1 MYIVPLVLLHVNGL
15 LLPSQPGA
23 ASLRQ
28 PGRPARCTS
37 SCLVT
42 TVDSLFDADAH
53 ESSSDEADAKESFVL
68 LSGRRRP
75 ASTINVAVLGSGSF
89 GTAMASYLGSK
100 GVNVTMVVR
109 KAAVADSINK
119 HRVNPMRLSGME
131 LPESVGACVEPEL
144 AFPDADFIFHTVPVQ
159 YSRSSLTPIRHLI
172 PADVPIICLSKG
184 IETGSL
190 LFMSEVLEEV
200 LGPEQPLAYLSGPS
214 FAMEIAQGLA
224 TAVTIA
230 SHDRDLGNDV
240 MSLLKSRQFR
250 ALYTSDVIGVE
261 VGGAIKNVIAIAAGM
276 CEGLGLGTNAMA
288 ALVTRGCAEMRRL
301 SQTFG
306 GEGSTVFGL
315 SGVGDTFG
323 TCFGP
328 LSRNRMVGLRLGQ
341 GETLEDILGSMDEV
355 AEGVATS
362 RAIAQLLEK
371 KVHVYRRDLKYP
383 ILFGVA
389 AILDGKL
396 TPRQGLERLMQYPLR
411 NEDFDG
417 SHRV

>member
-28 PGRPARCTS
+28 PARPARCTS

-53 ESSSDEADAKESFVL
+53 ESSSDVADAKESFVL

-214 FAMEIAQGLA
+214 FAMEIAQVRWQHG
-224 TAVTIA
+224 I
-230 SHDRDLGNDV
+230 DR
-240 MSLLKSRQFR
+240 
-250 ALYTSDVIGVE
+250 
-261 VGGAIKNVIAIAAGM
+261 
-276 CEGLGLGTNAMA
+276 
-288 ALVTRGCAEMRRL
+288 
-301 SQTFG
+301 
-306 GEGSTVFGL
+306 
-315 SGVGDTFG
+315 
-323 TCFGP
+323 P
-328 LSRNRMVGLRLGQ
+328 
-341 GETLEDILGSMDEV
+341 
-355 AEGVATS
+355 
-362 RAIAQLLEK
+362 
-371 KVHVYRRDLKYP
+371 
-383 ILFGVA
+383 
-389 AILDGKL
+389 
-396 TPRQGLERLMQYPLR
+396 
-411 NEDFDG
+411 
-417 SHRV
+417 